1 MVSVSLWYAH
11 TLGTRTYIR
20 ASRLRQPVRG
30 PVRTQ
35 VGRKRSILSRSLAKG
50 MGDKTV
56 GKPPTQQCGTG
67 NGVEEPRQTGSPAV
81 ICTQHSLSYLRYAQ
95 RPIFR
100 VGWSRLVDLS
110 GGCALDE
117 SRGTSGGCAL
127 DESRCLRW
135 LVGLT
140 SWTSHVACYGDPFRP
155 CGI

>member
-1 MVSVSLWYAH
+1 MTYCQLIGKCFVMVRPYSGH
-11 TLGTRTYIR
+11 PYIR
-20 ASRLRQPVRG
+20 TDRLCQPVRG

-117 SRGTSGGCAL
+117 SR
-127 DESRCLRW
+127 CLRW

-140 SWTSHVACYGDPFRP
+140 SWTSHVACYGDPPRP